1 MIPEYL
7 NHIEAALYLWSASW
21 YPRVD
26 TYGGYYTLSIHRIE
40 LTAAIVEQIA
50 SIGWYVSHSIIV

>member
-21 YPRVD
+21 YPSVD

-40 LTAAIVEQIA
+40 LTAAIVELIA
-50 SIGWYVSHSIIV
+50 SLGWYVSDSIIL